1 MTFLLQGIDSPQTF
15 DLAIV
20 TQQSMENPVYYVQ
33 YAHARVSSIERR
45 ASEAGIERA
54 AIDTVDFSPLAHER
68 ELEVLRLLAQYPDV
82 VADAAE
88 TRAPQKV
95 STWVRDFARAF
106 HGFYRD
112 CRVITD
118 DAALT
123 QARLWLAEACR
134 IGLADALGLL
144 GVSAPDEMT
153 RLNDDEVVEAD
164 DEVEGRRA

>member
-15 DLAIV
+15 DLDIV

-45 ASEAGIERA
+45 ATAAGISRA
-54 AIDTVDFSPLAHER
+54 PIDTVDLASLTHER
-68 ELEVLRLLAQYPDV
+68 EIEVLRLLAQYPDV
-82 VADAAE
+82 VAEAAE

-112 CRVITD
+112 CRVISP
-118 DAALT
+118 DAGLT
-123 QARLWLAEACR
+123 QARLWLSEASR
-134 IGLADALGLL
+134 IGLANALGLL
-144 GVSAPDEMT
+144 GVGAPAEMS
-153 RLNDDEVVEAD
+153 RLDDD
-164 DEVEGRRA
+164 DTENE